1 MQLRPAPDP
10 ASPPHD
16 RRPRHHGQHSLV
28 GQERLTSVLL
38 KAERQSQQIVLG
50 RAVGFRLAQGPALER
65 SRRRLPGDQAVALS
79 RALAT
84 RQAATTKGF
93 AGQERGLVGLQ
104 PTRAAGRQA
113 GSLGFALNEPLQD
126 PASFWPEIAQVSK
139 VF

>member
-1 MQLRPAPDP
+1 M
-10 ASPPHD
+10 
-16 RRPRHHGQHSLV
+16 
-28 GQERLTSVLL
+28 
-38 KAERQSQQIVLG
+38 
-50 RAVGFRLAQGPALER
+50 
-65 SRRRLPGDQAVALS
+65 ALS